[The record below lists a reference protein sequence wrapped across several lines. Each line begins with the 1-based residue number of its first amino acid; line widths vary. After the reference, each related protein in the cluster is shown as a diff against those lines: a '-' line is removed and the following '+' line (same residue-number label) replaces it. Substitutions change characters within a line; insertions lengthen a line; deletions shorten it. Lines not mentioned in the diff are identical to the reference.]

1 MKIIAVSIILLSSIW
16 IPALLDQHY
25 PIEGWLSTP
34 INFSFISIYLLAF
47 LTLLSSF
54 KNTTK
59 QQQNTTNNGPKQH
72 VY

>member
-25 PIEGWLSTP
+25 PIEGWLTTP
-34 INFSFISIYLLAF
+34 INLSFISIYLLAF

-54 KNTTK
+54 TK
-59 QQQNTTNNGPKQH
+59 ITKE
-72 VY
+72 

>member
-25 PIEGWLSTP
+25 PIEGWLTTP
-34 INFSFISIYLLAF
+34 INLSFISIYLLAF

-54 KNTTK
+54 TKTTK
-59 QQQNTTNNGPKQH
+59 EQ
-72 VY
+72 

>member
-1 MKIIAVSIILLSSIW
+1 MKIITASIILLSSIW
-16 IPALLDQHY
+16 IPALLDQHH
-25 PIEGWLSTP
+25 PIKGWLSTP
-34 INFSFISIYLLAF
+34 INLSFISIYLLAF

>member
-34 INFSFISIYLLAF
+34 INLSFISIYLLAF

-54 KNTTK
+54 TKTTK
-59 QQQNTTNNGPKQH
+59 EQ
-72 VY
+72 

>member
-25 PIEGWLSTP
+25 PVDGWLSTP
-34 INFSFISIYLLAF
+34 INLSFISIYLLAF

-54 KNTTK
+54 TKTTK
-59 QQQNTTNNGPKQH
+59 EQ
-72 VY
+72 

>member
-54 KNTTK
+54 TKTTK
-59 QQQNTTNNGPKQH
+59 EQ
-72 VY
+72 